1 MFGKGLSIR
10 ESYLYIN
17 IDFRDERDS
26 NEEVRYNDRITI
38 DGTWENNLYNFY
50 TKVIPKLTEGLKV
63 PFYMENLTRIDDT
76 LVHKALREAFAQMQ

>member
-10 ESYLYIN
+10 EAYPYIN

-38 DGTWENNLYNFY
+38 DGTWENNL
-50 TKVIPKLTEGLKV
+50 
-63 PFYMENLTRIDDT
+63 
-76 LVHKALREAFAQMQ
+76 